1 MRACVG
7 QPSAGAGEGRA
18 GEARAGDAGARA
30 ASWQAGARWQAGA
43 AGWEAGAG
51 WQAGAPPARTS
62 GSRWRLRGSRRRSG
76 IGAGPG
82 IVAVQGRPSLTSAR
96 KPPMTDTLP
105 FPVPPPAWGERFARW
120 FRSITGAASRDDTGS
135 PPRDRAAEAGPPAI
149 NELYHARRLS
159 LVRLAILMVDDL
171 PTAEDIV
178 QDVFAALYRRH
189 GADLRTVDDPHRYLT
204 AGVMNAARSA
214 LRRRRTARAYLPPP
228 LDPAPAAEDQ
238 ALLGQADQEVLDALG
253 RLTARQR
260 QVIVLRYWSELS
272 EREIAETLR
281 VSRGTVKSTAS
292 RALRVLREI
301 LGERR

>member
-1 MRACVG
+1 
-7 QPSAGAGEGRA
+7 
-18 GEARAGDAGARA
+18 
-30 ASWQAGARWQAGA
+30 
-43 AGWEAGAG
+43 
-51 WQAGAPPARTS
+51 
-62 GSRWRLRGSRRRSG
+62 
-76 IGAGPG
+76 
-82 IVAVQGRPSLTSAR
+82 
-96 KPPMTDTLP
+96 MTDTLP

-120 FRSITGAASRDDTGS
+120 FRSVTGAASRDDTGS
-135 PPRDRAAEAGPPAI
+135 PPRDHTGSPRTNTTSASGPPAI

-204 AGVMNAARSA
+204 AGVVNAARSA
-214 LRRRRTARAYLPPP
+214 LRAYVPPP
-228 LDPAPAAEDQ
+228 VHAVPAAEDQ

-253 RLTARQR
+253 RLTVRQR
-260 QVIVLRYWSELS
+260 QVVVLRYWSELS

-292 RALRVLREI
+292 RALSLLREI